1 MKAVR
6 AYRPML
12 RLPGALAF
20 CAAALIGRMPL
31 SMLGIGSV
39 LLVQDR
45 RGSYALG
52 GLVAA
57 AYAVG
62 QALGAPAVS
71 RAIDRRGQ
79 GAVLL
84 PSLAVSVTAVA
95 GVVLTAGLNVR
106 GAVVVL
112 FAAIAGAAQPPLG
125 ACVRARW
132 AALLRTRGRVDLL
145 DTALALESVLDEVV
159 FVAGPAGVVALA
171 VAFDPGVALLAAAGL
186 MSAGTVWFA
195 LQRASEPPA
204 GAGAEHVG
212 TTVLRTAGLRT
223 VVLVMVAVG
232 ALFGALEIAMVAFAD
247 EQGRRAAAG
256 VLLPLVALASGVAGL
271 LYGARRWRRPLELRL
286 RWALV
291 GLTAGTVPLLLAPG
305 LLGMAVAALVAGLAI
320 SPTLIASFGLVERLV
335 PTSAHT
341 EGFTWLNT
349 GINVGAAAGAA
360 LAGALADGPGARA
373 AFGVCVGGAL
383 LAVAVGV
390 AGGRT
395 LSEPTVDGGDF
406 PHGGDAETVTR
417 SASAT
422 HG

>member
-1 MKAVR
+1 MRSYGPV
-6 AYRPML
+6 L
-12 RLPGALAF
+12 RSPGARAF
-20 CAAALIGRMPL
+20 CAAALVGRMPL
-31 SMLGIGSV
+31 AMLGIGSV

-62 QALGAPAVS
+62 QALGAPALS
-71 RAIDRRGQ
+71 RVIDRRGQ
-79 GAVLL
+79 NAVLL
-84 PSLAVSVTAVA
+84 PALAVSVA
-95 GVVLTAGLNVR
+95 GVLGVVVSAGLTVP
-106 GAVVVL
+106 GAVVVA
-112 FAAIAGAAQPPLG
+112 FAAVAGGALPPLG

-132 AALLRTRGRVDLL
+132 AALLRTRGRPDLL

-159 FVAGPAGVVALA
+159 FVAGPAVVVALA
-171 VAFDPGVALLAAAGL
+171 VAFDPGAALLTASAL
-186 MSAGTVWFA
+186 MLAGTVWFA
-195 LQRASEPPA
+195 LQRATEPPA
-204 GAGAEHVG
+204 GTDAEHVG
-212 TTVLRTAGLRT
+212 TTALRIAGLRT
-223 VVLVMVAVG
+223 VAMVMVAVG

-271 LYGARRWRRPLELRL
+271 LYGARRWRLGLDLRL

-305 LLGMAVAALVAGLAI
+305 LVAMAVAALIAGLAI
-320 SPTLIASFGLVERLV
+320 SPTLIASFGLAERLV
-335 PTSAHT
+335 PASAHT

-373 AFGVCVGGAL
+373 AFGVCLGGAL

-395 LSEPTVDGGDF
+395 LSAVDAPDF
-406 PHGGDAETVTR
+406 PHGPVVGGGPIGGGRTPR
-417 SASAT
+417 
-422 HG
+422 